1 MAFLFDLFRFFNDL
15 LKILGGFG
23 EGFGAIFGLCV
34 RIFFETAILQKIA
47 FRLDRSDKIKGSSF
61 EKLTN
66 NR

>member
-1 MAFLFDLFRFFNDL
+1 MAFLFNIFRFFNDF
-15 LKILGGFG
+15 LKILDGFL
-23 EGFGAIFGLCV
+23 EGLGTIFGLFF
-34 RIFFETAILQKIA
+34 RMFFETAILQKIA

>member
-1 MAFLFDLFRFFNDL
+1 MAFLFDFFRIFIDL
-15 LKILGGFG
+15 LKILGGFW
-23 EGFGAIFGLCV
+23 EGLGTIFVLFVC
-34 RIFFETAILQKIA
+34 IFFETAILQKIA